1 MCAAYHFFAQRALRV
16 TAWKGLEGGTTVTR
30 KVQSRSRIPCQV
42 SRTMRQYWSRSW
54 NPKIKCLD
62 LNPREKK
69 SADEWVENA
78 EKCFTSVR
86 DYLLGSEGEA
96 RSILEPTDGAWISVS
111 SIELVID
118 DWEGFGVMSY
128 ILRSTLMALNIFKL
142 FNPWSRRSSVGLRW
156 LSQMEIVSGRVIL
169 YIF

>member
-1 MCAAYHFFAQRALRV
+1 MAGVRV
-16 TAWKGLEGGTTVTR
+16 WDKSHSQG
-30 KVQSRSRIPCQV
+30 
-42 SRTMRQYWSRSW
+42 
-54 NPKIKCLD
+54 PKQKQNTLPSEQDHASILIEIMKPK
-62 LNPREKK
+62 NKMPGPKPARKK

-86 DYLLGSEGEA
+86 DYLLGSEGKA

-142 FNPWSRRSSVGLRW
+142 FNP
-156 LSQMEIVSGRVIL
+156 
-169 YIF
+169 